1 MHNVSKCVSMCD
13 GCDCDLEVCGYEA
26 RHWFSGKISR
36 CHRDAPGSIP
46 GWRIPFASS
55 FFGPF
60 FLLVGF
66 HQPSSRHSLTLI
78 FPYFFTIFSILLFFF
93 NVDTVRERLASM
105 RQTFQ
110 QPVKY
115 CGHAQ
120 VDSSSVLYRLIAD
133 GHARNT
139 ARQHNLHL
147 LRGQTF
153 VFI

>member
-1 MHNVSKCVSMCD
+1 MVVIVIWRYVDMKRAIGLVVKYLVAIEMPRVQFPDGAYLLPQVFSVPFSYWWVSTN
-13 GCDCDLEVCGYEA
+13 L
-26 RHWFSGKISR
+26 RHVILSR
-36 CHRDAPGSIP
+36 L
-46 GWRIPFASS
+46 S
-55 FFGPF
+55 F
-60 FLLVGF
+60 
-66 HQPSSRHSLTLI
+66 RT
-78 FPYFFTIFSILLFFF
+78 FFTIFSILLFFF

-105 RQTFQ
+105 RQTFR

-147 LRGQTF
+147 LREQTF